1 MLKNKSFNEARPK
14 GLACHTM
21 GNISSKGYRGFSSTK
36 RSPSFYEIQDRT
48 RFCNQSPK
56 ISSNERRFG
65 FSLGPHLFSYRDI
78 NEKVTD
84 SHSTSLPLQYKRLS
98 DEEVSNK
105 FNVNYGATK
114 KKYLNLYIKNTY
126 GKNTNE
132 DVNKKKYSVTEGD
145 AKETINKKIENNI
158 NENKETVTIKKIPSI
173 KERKI
178 KTAVPTNR
186 DTLNDI
192 ATHSLTSR
200 NDKWKPEGY
209 SHYELLVKHPILL
222 KKELL
227 ANPITSRLPNI
238 SIKEIKEKGISS
250 DIFFTKPIKENFHIL
265 ASGYKDHQNSD
276 IFLIKNDYT
285 SFDKCGET
293 YLFKP
298 QKKEVYNVSRPS
310 NSEWHAKNSM
320 PTLLNHTSVN
330 WSMTNPQNK
339 SNSKTKAQI
348 QIDCKEKAP
357 TFNPIYR
364 QKSLCEFI
372 DLTRVGA
379 PNPNRSY
386 RECLNK
392 TQECFRKRTDLCA
405 AFDDIG
411 HTYKDL
417 CSAPFVK
424 ANPLS

>member
-1 MLKNKSFNEARPK
+1 MLKNKSFNEPR
-14 GLACHTM
+14 GCNTI
-21 GNISSKGYRGFSSTK
+21 GNVSSKGFRVFSSTK
-36 RSPSFYEIQDRT
+36 RSPSCYEIQDRM

-56 ISSNERRFG
+56 ISSGKERRFG
-65 FSLGPHLFSYRDI
+65 FSSGPHLFSYRDI
-78 NEKVTD
+78 NDKVTD
-84 SHSTSLPLQYKRLS
+84 AHSTSLPMQYKRS
-98 DEEVSNK
+98 TDEEVGNK
-105 FNVNYGATK
+105 FNVDYGATK

-126 GKNTNE
+126 GDKEVSN
-132 DVNKKKYSVTEGD
+132 KKYSVTEGD
-145 AKETINKKIENNI
+145 ANAKEVINNKIEN
-158 NENKETVTIKKIPSI
+158 ENKHIKKVPSI

-178 KTAVPTNR
+178 KTAIPTNR
-186 DTLNDI
+186 ELLTDV
-192 ATHSLTSR
+192 SKYSMTSR

-238 SIKEIKEKGISS
+238 SIKEIKEKGNSS

-285 SFDKCGET
+285 SLDKCGET

-339 SNSKTKAQI
+339 SNSKTKSQI
-348 QIDCKEKAP
+348 QIDCKAKAP
-357 TFNPIYR
+357 SFNPIYR

-379 PNPNRSY
+379 PNPNHSY

-417 CSAPFVK
+417 CTRPFVK
-424 ANPLS
+424 PNPLA